1 MSKCDCL
8 LCPAQILIVQ
18 SVVDI
23 LSAYTQTYI
32 LKKKYIYI
40 YIKREK
46 EKRKNKKK
54 KWLIFAGTF
63 D

>member
-1 MSKCDCL
+1 MRRNEYNAGMSKCDCL

-23 LSAYTQTYI
+23 LSTYTQTYI
-32 LKKKYIYI
+32 LKNIYI

-46 EKRKNKKK
+46 KRKK
-54 KWLIFAGTF
+54 
-63 D
+63 